1 MKIEK
6 FTQTL
11 NFNSS
16 LKLIIYGMLG
26 PIGQLLMRIIDLK
39 GSFDK
44 IAYLLIPIFWIP
56 PFSFIPIYKASLGD
70 IKKNQESS
78 ILNRI
83 VLGLIIFA
91 ISYLM
96 LIGFQQYKM
105 KKLRS
110 MANFE
115 EYIPDEY
122 DSNEY
127 Y

>member
-1 MKIEK
+1 
-6 FTQTL
+6 
-11 NFNSS
+11 
-16 LKLIIYGMLG
+16 
-26 PIGQLLMRIIDLK
+26 
-39 GSFDK
+39 
-44 IAYLLIPIFWIP
+44 
-56 PFSFIPIYKASLGD
+56 FIPIYKASLGD